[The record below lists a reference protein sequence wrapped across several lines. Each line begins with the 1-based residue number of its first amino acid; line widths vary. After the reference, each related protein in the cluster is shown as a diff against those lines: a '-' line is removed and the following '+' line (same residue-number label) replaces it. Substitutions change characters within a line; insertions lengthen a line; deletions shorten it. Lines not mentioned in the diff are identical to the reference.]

1 MDETYSDDFI
11 KSLKKFS
18 SIKKRIRNKID
29 QLTQNPFMGEPL
41 RYDLRGLYSV
51 PVANHFIIIHV
62 YCRMCR
68 KKGDDRILCCHDC
81 DVIADETMRFFDVG
95 PHDAVY
101 KKLTN

>member
-29 QLTQNPFMGEPL
+29 QLTQNPLMGEPL

-51 PVANHFIIIHV
+51 PVANHFIIIHA
-62 YCRMCR
+62 YCRVCR

-81 DVIADETMRFFDVG
+81 DVIDDETMRFFDAG

-101 KKLTN
+101 RKLTN

>member
-18 SIKKRIRNKID
+18 SIKKKIRNKID
-29 QLTQNPFMGEPL
+29 QLKQNPLVGEPL

-51 PVANHFIIIHV
+51 PVAKHFIIIHV

-81 DVIADETMRFFDVG
+81 DVIPDETMRFFDVG

-101 KKLTN
+101 RKLTN